1 MFINSSWVKCRL
13 HSSFIPISW
22 MMHVYEPNRAYGWLP
37 RILANSNKLFTRTTF
52 SVLKTTN
59 SISIMSFSNET
70 NRTSRY
76 SYMHFTWN
84 SVHSMQ
90 HLNYLSFHGQF
101 KRQTCCSPTSFSR
114 NIMVL
119 TQRIMNEFPPS
130 NSNFPPHTFSFV
142 IFPSSAVCVPLMR
155 THVVLKSRI
164 WTERAFDERKYVE
177 KKTHPNEHMLHTK
190 AAFEW
195 LCPTLLL

>member
-1 MFINSSWVKCRL
+1 MK
-13 HSSFIPISW
+13 PI
-22 MMHVYEPNRAYGWLP
+22 ALP
-37 RILANSNKLFTRTTF
+37 DAH
-52 SVLKTTN
+52 
-59 SISIMSFSNET
+59 
-70 NRTSRY
+70 
-76 SYMHFTWN
+76 MHFTWN

-177 KKTHPNEHMLHTK
+177 KKKPPKWAYVAHESSIRMIMSDFTALIVFYLHC
-190 AAFEW
+190 ARSFRAEANNW
-195 LCPTLLL
+195 LVACVCSCGWIIHLTLPTWLNSAYLSISVMPL